1 MQEHQVPQPPADV
14 ENQTT
19 QIVQSGIAE
28 LVYPGVEVDGG
39 LEDLYFWAGFQAE
52 TCCVLLS
59 VFARRRDGGVGNGVV
74 LQSALYVA
82 RNRVANPEDSGDLLD
97 LPRLQ
102 LLERLALESE
112 GAALDQQS
120 LRDAW
125 LSKRS

>member
-1 MQEHQVPQPPADV
+1 MQEYQVPQPPADV
-14 ENQTT
+14 EDQTT

-59 VFARRRDGGVGNGVV
+59 VFARRRDGGV

-82 RNRVANPEDSGDLLD
+82 RNRVANPEDSGYLLD